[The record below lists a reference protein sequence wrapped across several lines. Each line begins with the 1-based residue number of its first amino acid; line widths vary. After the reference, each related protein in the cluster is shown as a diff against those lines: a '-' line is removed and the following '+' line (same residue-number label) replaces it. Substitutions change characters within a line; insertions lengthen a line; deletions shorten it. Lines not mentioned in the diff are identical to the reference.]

1 MKDYIENLESQ
12 LKDAQTELNSLANK
26 YTKENNDLEI
36 VKEEKKF
43 MEKHIKK
50 ELEA

>member
-1 MKDYIENLESQ
+1 
-12 LKDAQTELNSLANK
+12 LANK